1 MITVPQMK
9 KHLLLLN
16 RLMRTELK
24 KDIIPVPSKLSE
36 EEVNKYFERLFVKK
50 ENYYVPIKSKVEL
63 KIDEELFKSLL
74 VKKVAMKKTKKE
86 AMKEEK
92 PMEEEKQ
99 MKEEKPKKEPMKE
112 EKPMKENEDEDEE
125 DIEFIQNP
133 DKLTKSLLDASMTFV
148 NRALKK
154 FNDEYVVKFINLR
167 KEDKLND
174 EAYYEL
180 TRGYLNLSPL
190 AKYYALQKYKSLE
203 GLVKPYIQKVKQM
216 INEKK
221 KETDKNIKEMKKV
234 KELRKKEEEKKM
246 KKDFKEE
253 YKMEKAK
260 LKQEAKELKME

>member
-1 MITVPQMK
+1 MEKK

-50 ENYYVPIKSKVEL
+50 EDYYVPIKSKVEL

-74 VKKVAMKKTKKE
+74 VKKVAMKKPKKE
-86 AMKEEK
+86 AMKEES
-92 PMEEEKQ
+92 
-99 MKEEKPKKEPMKE
+99 KKETMKE
-112 EKPMKENEDEDEE
+112 EKPMKEKPMKEEQMKEDEDEE

-133 DKLTKSLLDASMTFV
+133 DKLTKSLLDASMAFV

-174 EAYYEL
+174 EAYNEL

-234 KELRKKEEEKKM
+234 KDIRKKEEEKKM

-260 LKQEAKELKME
+260 LKQEAKELKIE

>member
-1 MITVPQMK
+1 MSLTMMQKK

-50 ENYYVPIKSKVEL
+50 EDYYIPIKSKVEL

-74 VKKVAMKKTKKE
+74 VKKVAMKKPKKE

-92 PMEEEKQ
+92 PMKEKQ
-99 MKEEKPKKEPMKE
+99 MKEEQMK
-112 EKPMKENEDEDEE
+112 EDEDEDE
-125 DIEFIQNP
+125 DDIEFIQNP

-174 EAYYEL
+174 EAYNEL

-203 GLVKPYIQKVKQM
+203 GLVKPYIKKVKQM

-221 KETDKNIKEMKKV
+221 KESDKNIKEIKKV

-253 YKMEKAK
+253 YKMEKEK

>member
-1 MITVPQMK
+1 MMQKK

-24 KDIIPVPSKLSE
+24 KDIIPVPSKLNE
-36 EEVNKYFERLFVKK
+36 EEVNKYFERLFIKK
-50 ENYYVPIKSKVEL
+50 EDYYVPIKSKVEL

-74 VKKVAMKKTKKE
+74 VKKVATKKTKKE

-92 PMEEEKQ
+92 PM
-99 MKEEKPKKEPMKE
+99 KEEK
-112 EKPMKENEDEDEE
+112 DEDEE

-133 DKLTKSLLDASMTFV
+133 DKLTKSLLDASMAFV

-174 EAYYEL
+174 EAYNEL

-234 KELRKKEEEKKM
+234 KDMRKKEEEKKM

-253 YKMEKAK
+253 YKIEKAK